1 MTPQECMPILSD
13 EVEGWIEATVDDL
26 MERYELAGTPIKGGF
41 PIANALRLAY
51 LTGKQNHDQ
60 V

>member
-1 MTPQECMPILSD
+1 MTPQERYPILSE
-13 EVEGWIEATVDDL
+13 EVEDWIEAIVDDL
-26 MERYELAGTPIKGGF
+26 MERYERAGTPVKGGF

-60 V
+60 I